1 MRANIMNRPNR
12 TTTNGNGVEP
22 PHLPARSVAWIIA
35 ASSFAFAV
43 IQLDVTIVNVALSRI
58 SADFGANVADLQ
70 WVIDS
75 YTLGFAALLLSAGV
89 VVDRLGPKRVF
100 VNGFAGF
107 AAASL
112 ACGLAPN
119 PGFLNA
125 TRAIQGIG
133 AALLVPSSLAILND
147 ACAHDSR
154 LRARAIGIWTAAGGV
169 AIAAGPVVGGLL
181 LTGLGWRSI
190 FLVNIPI
197 SAFGLALTLRCVP
210 PTQREKGKQRS
221 FDLPGQAL
229 AIVGLTALI
238 GAIIEVRP
246 LGLTHPIVAAGS
258 FLALATGAAFIAVEA
273 RTASPMLPL
282 YFFRLPGCTPAIVF
296 GALVN
301 CTYYGIIFVLSL
313 YLQKALGYS
322 TVQAGLAFLPL
333 TGTFIAS
340 NIASGWLAG
349 RIGSR
354 APMILGSLIGA
365 LGYSLLARLGGR
377 STFIDMLSGFVLI
390 PAGMGLAVPAMT
402 TAILSSV
409 DRARS
414 GTASA
419 VLNAARQVGGAIG
432 VAAFGALIS
441 GVTAERIISGLN
453 TAALTAAAL
462 LMIATIIALSVRPK
476 GQVPSIRQFSSR
488 ISSDTR
494 AGSN

>member
-1 MRANIMNRPNR
+1 MNPMTRANRMDGAKRI
-12 TTTNGNGVEP
+12 TTKGNGIVP
-22 PHLPARSVAWIIA
+22 PEVPTRPVGWIIA

-58 SADFGANVADLQ
+58 SADLGATVTDLQ
-70 WVIDS
+70 WVIDA

-89 VVDRLGPKRVF
+89 VVDRLGSKRVF
-100 VNGFAGF
+100 VTGFVGF

-112 ACGLAPN
+112 ACGLAPSI
-119 PGFLNA
+119 GFLNA
-125 TRAIQGIG
+125 TRALQGIG
-133 AALLVPSSLAILND
+133 AALMVPSSLAILND

-190 FLVNIPI
+190 FLVNLPVC
-197 SAFGLALTLRCVP
+197 AFGLALTLRCVP
-210 PTQREKGKQRS
+210 PSQPDKEKKPS
-221 FDLPGQAL
+221 FDLAGQAL
-229 AIVGLTALI
+229 AIVALTAFI
-238 GAIIEVRP
+238 GAIIEARP
-246 LGLTHPIVAAGS
+246 LGITHPMVAAGGL
-258 FLALATGAAFIAVEA
+258 LAFAAGAVFIGVEA

-282 YFFRLPGCTPAIVF
+282 DFFRLPGCAPAIVF
-296 GALVN
+296 GVLVN

-313 YLQKALGYS
+313 YLQKAMGYS

-340 NIASGWLAG
+340 NIASGWMAG
-349 RIGSR
+349 RTGPR
-354 APMILGSLIGA
+354 APMILGGLIGA
-365 LGYSLLARLGGR
+365 VGYGLLDRLGGR
-377 STFIDMLSGFVLI
+377 STFIDMLPAFILI
-390 PAGMGLAVPAMT
+390 PGGMGLAVPAMT

-432 VAAFGALIS
+432 VAAFGALVS
-441 GVTAERIISGLN
+441 GVTADRIISGLN
-453 TAALTAAAL
+453 IAAWTSAAL
-462 LMIATIIALSVRPK
+462 LIIATIIALFVRSK
-476 GQVPSIRQFSSR
+476 DQM
-488 ISSDTR
+488 
-494 AGSN
+494 A

>member
-1 MRANIMNRPNR
+1 MNEANR
-12 TTTNGNGVEP
+12 TTMKGNDVVP
-22 PHLPARSVAWIIA
+22 KPLPARSVAWIIA

-58 SADFGANVADLQ
+58 SAEFGATMVDLQ
-70 WVIDS
+70 WVIDA

-89 VVDRLGPKRVF
+89 VVDRLGSKQVF
-100 VNGFAGF
+100 VTGFVGF

-112 ACGLAPN
+112 ACGLAPS

-197 SAFGLALTLRCVP
+197 CAFGIALTLRWVP
-210 PTQREKGKQRS
+210 PTQPNREKQRS

-229 AIVGLTALI
+229 AIVALTAFI
-238 GAIIEVRP
+238 GAIIEARP
-246 LGLTHPIVAAGS
+246 LGITHPMVAAGS
-258 FLALATGAAFIAVEA
+258 LLALVAGAAFIAVEA

-282 YFFRLPGCTPAIVF
+282 HFFRLPGFTPAVVF
-296 GALVN
+296 GVLAN

-313 YLQKALGYS
+313 YLQKAMGYS
-322 TVQAGLAFLPL
+322 TVQAGLAFIPL
-333 TGTFIAS
+333 TATFIVS
-340 NIASGWLAG
+340 NIASGWMAG
-349 RIGSR
+349 RTGSR
-354 APMILGSLIGA
+354 APMILGGLIATVGFC
-365 LGYSLLARLGGR
+365 LLDRLGGR
-377 STFIDMLSGFVLI
+377 STFMDMLPGFILI

-432 VAAFGALIS
+432 VATFGALVS

-453 TAALTAAAL
+453 IAALTSTAL
-462 LMIATIIALSVRPK
+462 MIIATIVALFVRLK
-476 GQVPSIRQFSSR
+476 
-488 ISSDTR
+488 DR
-494 AGSN
+494 A

>member
-1 MRANIMNRPNR
+1 MNEANR
-12 TTTNGNGVEP
+12 TTMKGNDVVP
-22 PHLPARSVAWIIA
+22 KPLPARSVAWIIA

-58 SADFGANVADLQ
+58 SAEFGATMVDLQ
-70 WVIDS
+70 WVIDA

-89 VVDRLGPKRVF
+89 VVDRLGSKQVF
-100 VNGFAGF
+100 VTGFVGF

-112 ACGLAPN
+112 ACGLAPS

-197 SAFGLALTLRCVP
+197 CAFGIALTLRWVP
-210 PTQREKGKQRS
+210 PTQPNREKQRS

-229 AIVGLTALI
+229 AIVALTAFI
-238 GAIIEVRP
+238 GAIIEARP
-246 LGLTHPIVAAGS
+246 LGITHPMVAAGS
-258 FLALATGAAFIAVEA
+258 LLALVAGAAFIAVEA

-282 YFFRLPGCTPAIVF
+282 HFFRLPGFTPAVVF
-296 GALVN
+296 GVLAN

-313 YLQKALGYS
+313 YLQKAMGYS
-322 TVQAGLAFLPL
+322 TVQAGLAFIPL
-333 TGTFIAS
+333 TATFIVS
-340 NIASGWLAG
+340 NIASGWMAG
-349 RIGSR
+349 RTGSR
-354 APMILGSLIGA
+354 APMILGGLIATVGFC
-365 LGYSLLARLGGR
+365 LLDRLGGR
-377 STFIDMLSGFVLI
+377 STFMDMLPGFILI

-432 VAAFGALIS
+432 VATFGALVS

-453 TAALTAAAL
+453 IAALTSAAL
-462 LMIATIIALSVRPK
+462 LIIATIIAWFVRPNARAYRK
-476 GQVPSIRQFSSR
+476 RIGVMASGRQ
-488 ISSDTR
+488 
-494 AGSN
+494 GV

>member
-1 MRANIMNRPNR
+1 MRSNTMDGPKR
-12 TTTNGNGVEP
+12 TTIKGNDIVP
-22 PHLPARSVAWIIA
+22 THLPARSVAWIIA

-58 SADFGANVADLQ
+58 SAEFGATVADLQ
-70 WVIDS
+70 WVMDA
-75 YTLGFAALLLSAGV
+75 YTLGFAALLLSAGI
-89 VVDRLGPKRVF
+89 VVDRLGSKHVF
-100 VNGFAGF
+100 VTGFVGF

-169 AIAAGPVVGGLL
+169 SIAAGPVVGGLL

-190 FLVNIPI
+190 FLVNLPI
-197 SAFGLALTLRCVP
+197 CAFGIALTLRWVP
-210 PTQREKGKQRS
+210 PTQRNKEKQRS

-229 AIVGLTALI
+229 AIVALTAFI
-238 GAIIEVRP
+238 GAIIEARP
-246 LGLTHPIVAAGS
+246 LGITHPIVAAGS
-258 FLALATGAAFIAVEA
+258 LLALAAGAAFIAVET

-282 YFFRLPGCTPAIVF
+282 YFFRLPGFTPAVVF
-296 GALVN
+296 GLLAN

-340 NIASGWLAG
+340 NIASGWMAA
-349 RIGSR
+349 RTGSR
-354 APMILGSLIGA
+354 PPMILGGLIA
-365 LGYSLLARLGGR
+365 TVGYCLLDRLGGR
-377 STFIDMLSGFVLI
+377 STFMDMLPGFIFI

-402 TAILSSV
+402 TAILSTV

-419 VLNAARQVGGAIG
+419 VLNSARQVGGAIG
-432 VAAFGALIS
+432 VAAFGALVS

-453 TAALTAAAL
+453 IAALTSAAL
-462 LMIATIIALSVRPK
+462 LIIATIIASFVRPED
-476 GQVPSIRQFSSR
+476 S
-488 ISSDTR
+488 
-494 AGSN
+494 A